1 MTSSRPLR
9 IVHLDTG
16 LKLRG
21 GQRQLLSLARG
32 LQRRGHW
39 QIVVCREESEL
50 EGRARA
56 EGFPCFSL
64 PSHDP
69 GHAYGIVQLRQLLR
83 AAPCDLLHAHD
94 GRGQTLAFLASM
106 ALPVRRVASRR
117 VAFLPKHH
125 WTHRLK
131 YAYTCDAVIA
141 VSDFIR
147 QGSIGCGVPRS
158 KIDLI
163 PDGIEIPSDLPTPEI
178 RAKARARRGFAQGE
192 FLVGHLGAFTPEK
205 GQELALEAFQLLRER
220 LPQAGLLLA
229 GEGPTPRIREIA
241 QQCESLGARIR
252 LCGPVQDVAEFF
264 SALDLFIMPS
274 KSEGLGS
281 SALLAMSYG
290 LPVVASRVG
299 GLAEL
304 VVEGRTGWLIEPNSP
319 LALSQAIVDAAADRA
334 RLQQWGLHAR
344 EHARQF
350 SVDIMVA
357 RTEALY
363 CRVLFREPHAREG
376 AK

>member
-1 MTSSRPLR
+1 
-9 IVHLDTG
+9 
-16 LKLRG
+16 
-21 GQRQLLSLARG
+21 
-32 LQRRGHW
+32 
-39 QIVVCREESEL
+39 
-50 EGRARA
+50 
-56 EGFPCFSL
+56 
-64 PSHDP
+64 
-69 GHAYGIVQLRQLLR
+69 
-83 AAPCDLLHAHD
+83 
-94 GRGQTLAFLASM
+94 
-106 ALPVRRVASRR
+106 

-147 QGSIGCGVPRS
+147 QGSIRCGVPRS

-178 RAKARARRGFAQGE
+178 RAKARAGWGFARGD

-205 GQELALEAFQLLRER
+205 GQEVALEAFQLLRER

-229 GEGPTPRIREIA
+229 GEGPTLRVREIT

-252 LCGPVQDVAEFF
+252 LCGAVLDVAEFF

-334 RLQQWGLHAR
+334 GLQQWGLYAR